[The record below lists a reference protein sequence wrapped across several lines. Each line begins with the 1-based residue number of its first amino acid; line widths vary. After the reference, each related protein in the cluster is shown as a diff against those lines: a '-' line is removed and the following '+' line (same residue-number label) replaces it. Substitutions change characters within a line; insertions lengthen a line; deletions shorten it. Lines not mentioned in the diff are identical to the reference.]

1 MHHLGMKVV
10 EKDRHV
16 HGMLSEELKRCRD
29 MIISLGKELL
39 NLPKGSLHMR
49 KKDYKGKK
57 YSYHY
62 LKYRQGKKS
71 ISRHVPQK
79 ELEPLIQKLK
89 ARKRYEKELKS
100 YVVRMKYLEKISNLK

>member
-1 MHHLGMKVV
+1 MKVV
-10 EKDRHV
+10 EKDHHV
-16 HGMLSEELKRCRD
+16 HGMLSEEMKRCRD
-29 MIISLGKELL
+29 MIVSLEKELL
-39 NLPKGSLHMR
+39 NFPKGSLHIR
-49 KKDYKGKK
+49 KKGYKGKK

-71 ISRHVPQK
+71 ISKHVPQK
-79 ELEPLIQKLK
+79 ELETLIQKMK

>member
-1 MHHLGMKVV
+1 MKVV

-16 HGMLSEELKRCRD
+16 HGMLSEEMKRCRD
-29 MIISLGKELL
+29 MIISLRRELL
-39 NLPKGSLHMR
+39 NLPKGSLHIR
-49 KKDYKGKK
+49 KKHYKGKK

-71 ISRHVPQK
+71 ISRHVPQN
-79 ELEPLIQKLK
+79 ELEPLIQNLK

-100 YVVRMKYLEKISNLK
+100 YVARMKYLEKISNLK

>member
-16 HGMLSEELKRCRD
+16 HGMLSEEMKRCRD
-29 MIISLGKELL
+29 MIIPLERELL
-39 NLPKGSLHMR
+39 NLPKGSLHIR
-49 KKDYKGKK
+49 KKHYKGKK

-71 ISRHVPQK
+71 ISKHVPQK
-79 ELEPLIQKLK
+79 KLETLIQKLK
-89 ARKRYEKELKS
+89 ARKGYEKELRS
-100 YVVRMKYLEKISNLK
+100 YALRMKYLEKISNLK

>member
-1 MHHLGMKVV
+1 MKVV

-16 HGMLSEELKRCRD
+16 YGMLSEELKRCRD
-29 MIISLGKELL
+29 MILSLGKELL
-39 NLPKGSLHMR
+39 NLPKGSLHIR

-71 ISRHVPQK
+71 ISRHVSQK
-79 ELEPLIQKLK
+79 ELESLIQKLK